1 MLEIYYE
8 QDIQRLL
15 LLRSWHSFGGKQ
27 KTNQVLDSGKSC
39 GGKEKK
45 SRTEHGSAGE
55 ESGAQNVVFHT
66 EAGGQDTRT
75 SEKRGEA
82 VEANT

>member
-1 MLEIYYE
+1 MVRAVEGRKRKAE
-8 QDIQRLL
+8 Q
-15 LLRSWHSFGGKQ
+15 
-27 KTNQVLDSGKSC
+27 NM
-39 GGKEKK
+39 
-45 SRTEHGSAGE
+45 GSAGE